1 MLSDIIDHKEMKQ
14 STNIKLA
21 NYFENKNIA
30 YQPFNYAG
38 IDGNAEIVGWQIV
51 MFRRAATDN
60 ISAISMDEIDTFP
73 IKDTCAEIFKDLD
86 LPLSAGMKIDA
97 LTQLL
102 GLYSYQDNILEDT
115 TRYYFEIYNNLIVCG
130 IHDKKGLNHIEI
142 IYDQELKNSRI
153 KSCL

>member
-60 ISAISMDEIDTFP
+60 KRRHRTSTAASIRQRIA
-73 IKDTCAEIFKDLD
+73 AAG
-86 LPLSAGMKIDA
+86 LPHHRK
-97 LTQLL
+97 
-102 GLYSYQDNILEDT
+102 
-115 TRYYFEIYNNLIVCG
+115 
-130 IHDKKGLNHIEI
+130 
-142 IYDQELKNSRI
+142 
-153 KSCL
+153 